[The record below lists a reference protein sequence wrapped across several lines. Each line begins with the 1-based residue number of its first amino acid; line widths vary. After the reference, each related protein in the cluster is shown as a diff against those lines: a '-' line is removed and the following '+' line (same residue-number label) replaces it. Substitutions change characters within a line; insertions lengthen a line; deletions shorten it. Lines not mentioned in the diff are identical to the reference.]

1 MTSLMVTAIAILLA
15 VDIFVFT
22 DNVLIQLY
30 KGLVLVV
37 FLYFG
42 YQLVRSVIREIQ
54 YRERIKKAYEVER
67 RARVALQELDEVKNQ
82 FIMASQHHLRT
93 PLTSMIGYAD
103 LILGGAYSAISNRR
117 TEFLDISQFQ
127 MGKKVVFLEKEVPV
141 EPIIKEI
148 VDELKFIAEAKN
160 IYLRVRKP
168 KKKIP
173 PIKADSEKLKVAL
186 FNIFDN
192 SIKYTTKGGVTIQY
206 GVVNNKLRIIV
217 KDTGIGI
224 TKEQK
229 EKLFGRLFARG
240 EKAQK
245 LYTTGRGIGLYV
257 SARIFEAHKGKIWVE
272 SEGQGKGSTFYIEL
286 PIAR

>member
-1 MTSLMVTAIAILLA
+1 MVTAIAILLA

-117 TEFLDISQFQ
+117 TSF
-127 MGKKVVFLEKEVPV
+127 
-141 EPIIKEI
+141 
-148 VDELKFIAEAKN
+148 
-160 IYLRVRKP
+160 
-168 KKKIP
+168 
-173 PIKADSEKLKVAL
+173 
-186 FNIFDN
+186 
-192 SIKYTTKGGVTIQY
+192 
-206 GVVNNKLRIIV
+206 
-217 KDTGIGI
+217 
-224 TKEQK
+224 
-229 EKLFGRLFARG
+229 
-240 EKAQK
+240 
-245 LYTTGRGIGLYV
+245 
-257 SARIFEAHKGKIWVE
+257 
-272 SEGQGKGSTFYIEL
+272 
-286 PIAR
+286 